1 MKILPAYLKG
11 KALDALAILDG
22 KPPYDGPS
30 NICRNDGYYAQSIEQ
45 TFGMSI
51 ADLRKN
57 VERDNG

>member
-1 MKILPAYLKG
+1 MKILPSYLRA
-11 KALDALAILDG
+11 KALDALARLDG
-22 KPPYDGPS
+22 LPPYDGPS

-51 ADLRKN
+51 VDLRKS